1 MARRRPSNPSRNRYG
16 PKPENDIIR
25 RVKPVCGL
33 LFVVAFSPL
42 WAQWQ
47 NMPVKGTPL
56 TKDGK
61 PDMSAPAPRKPDHKP
76 DLSGIW
82 QAPGPKYLR
91 DLAADLKPGEVPMQP
106 WAEALTKE
114 RMTLAHAVEE
124 SDANCL
130 PQGVPKINA
139 TPVPFKIIQ
148 DPGLVVILYEA
159 FDQFRQFFMDG
170 RKPPRDPNPTW
181 LGYST
186 ARWDGDVLVADTIG
200 FNGKTWLDQAGHPAT
215 EALHV
220 TERFR
225 RRDFGHLEIQVT
237 IDDPKAYTK
246 PWTVTEVM
254 ELIPNTDLLEFVC
267 NENNRDLPHLL
278 SK

>member
-1 MARRRPSNPSRNRYG
+1 VYLKLFLASSILAVALLPLPS
-16 PKPENDIIR
+16 
-25 RVKPVCGL
+25 
-33 LFVVAFSPL
+33 A
-42 WAQWQ
+42 AQWQ
-47 NMPVKGTPL
+47 NLPSKGIPR

-61 PDMSAPAPRKPDHKP
+61 PNLTAPAPHKPDHKP

-106 WAEALTKE
+106 WAETLTNE
-114 RMTLAHAVEE
+114 RKSLIHAVEE

-148 DPGLVVILYEA
+148 DPGVVVVLYEA

-186 ARWDGDVLVADTIG
+186 AKWEGDVLVVDTTG
-200 FNGKTWLDQAGHPAT
+200 FNGKTWLDQLGHPAT
-215 EALHV
+215 DALHV

-225 RRDFGHLEIQVT
+225 RSDYGHLEIKVT
-237 IDDPKAYTK
+237 IDDPKAYTR
-246 PWTVTEVM
+246 PWMVTEVM
-254 ELIPNTDLLEFVC
+254 ELIPDTELLEFVC
-267 NENNRDLPHLL
+267 NENNRDIPHLV
-278 SK
+278 SIK